1 MNNLQSTIYNLK
13 SKRVIVTGSVAYDNI
28 MVFPGYFKDHILPD
42 KVHMLSVSF
51 LVESLKK
58 QYGGV
63 ASNISY
69 NLGLLGE
76 RPELFATVG
85 EDFAGYR
92 NWLEA
97 IGVDTR
103 LTKVITDEF
112 TASCFITTDL
122 SDNQITGF
130 YPGAMNRTADIS
142 LKDGAVDAASIGM
155 VIVGPSS
162 PEGILQTT
170 HECQELG
177 IPYFYAPTQQIV
189 RMSGEE
195 LAAGLRGAYAVVS
208 NDYEYEM
215 IRNKTGLSPEDIAQY
230 AKYVFVTLGAE
241 GSFVLHEGTR
251 VNIPPARPTQVQ
263 DPTGGGDAYLA
274 GVVKGL
280 VNDYPIEVTGRLG
293 SLAAVYAI
301 EHHGPQA
308 HRYSLAEFAARY
320 AENFGPLPVAFLWEL
335 RSCVR
340 SRHVSVGANSSSP
353 CCTRVY

>member
-1 MNNLQSTIYNLK
+1 
-13 SKRVIVTGSVAYDNI
+13 
-28 MVFPGYFKDHILPD
+28 MVFPGYFKDHILPE

-85 EDFAGYR
+85 EDFEGYR
-92 NWLEA
+92 KWLEA
-97 IGVDTR
+97 VGVDTR
-103 LTKVITDEF
+103 LTKVIADEF

-142 LKDGAVDAASIGM
+142 LKDSTVEASSLGM

-162 PEGILQTT
+162 PDGILQTT
-170 HECQELG
+170 RECQALG

-195 LAAGLRGAYAVVS
+195 LTDGLRGAYAVVS

-215 IRNKTGLSPEDIAQY
+215 IRNKTGLSPQDIAQH
-230 AKYVFVTLGAE
+230 ARYVFVTLGGE
-241 GSFVLHEGTR
+241 GSFVLHGNQQ
-251 VNIPPARPTQVQ
+251 VDIPIARPTEVK

-280 VNDYPIEVTGRLG
+280 VSNYPIEVTGRIG

-301 EHHGPQA
+301 EHHGPQS
-308 HRYSLAEFAARY
+308 HRYSHGEFATRY
-320 AENFGPLPVAFLWEL
+320 AENFGTMPVTL
-335 RSCVR
+335 
-340 SRHVSVGANSSSP
+340 
-353 CCTRVY
+353 

>member
-1 MNNLQSTIYNLK
+1 METQNSKLK
-13 SKRVIVTGSVAYDNI
+13 TQNSRRVIVTGSVAYDNI
-28 MVFPGYFKDHILPD
+28 MVFPGYFKDHILPE

-69 NLGLLGE
+69 NLGLLSE

-85 EDFAGYR
+85 EDFEGYR
-92 NWLEA
+92 KWLEA
-97 IGVDTR
+97 VGVDTR
-103 LTKVITDEF
+103 LTKVVADEF

-142 LKDGAVDAASIGM
+142 LKDDAVNAASLGM
-155 VIVGPSS
+155 VIIGPSS

-195 LAAGLRGAYAVVS
+195 LTDGLRGAYAVVS

-215 IRNKTGLSPEDIAQY
+215 IRNKTGLSPQDIAKN
-230 AKYVFVTLGAE
+230 AKYVFVTLAGE
-241 GSFVLHEGTR
+241 GSFVLHDDQR
-251 VNIPPARPTQVQ
+251 VDIPIARPTEVK

-280 VNDYPIEVTGRLG
+280 VNNYPIEVTGRIG

-301 EHHGPQA
+301 EHHGPQS
-308 HRYSLAEFAARY
+308 HHYSAAEFAARY
-320 AENFGPLPVAFLWEL
+320 TENFGTMPVAL
-335 RSCVR
+335 
-340 SRHVSVGANSSSP
+340 
-353 CCTRVY
+353 

>member
-1 MNNLQSTIYNLK
+1 VETQNSKLK
-13 SKRVIVTGSVAYDNI
+13 TQNSKRVIVTGSVAYDNI

-85 EDFAGYR
+85 EDFEGYR
-92 NWLEA
+92 KWLEA
-97 IGVDTR
+97 VGVDTR
-103 LTKVITDEF
+103 LTKVVADEF

-142 LKDGAVDAASIGM
+142 LKDSAVEASSVGM

-162 PEGILQTT
+162 PDGILQTT
-170 HECQELG
+170 HECQALG

-195 LAAGLRGAYAVVS
+195 LTAGLRGAYAVVS

-215 IRNKTGLSPEDIAQY
+215 IRNKTGLSPQDIAQY
-230 AKYVFVTLGAE
+230 AQYVFVTLAGE
-241 GSFVLHEGTR
+241 GSFVLHEGQR
-251 VNIPPARPTQVQ
+251 VDIPIARPTEVK

-280 VNDYPIEVTGRLG
+280 VNNYSLEVTGRIG

-301 EHHGPQA
+301 EHHGPQS
-308 HRYSLAEFAARY
+308 HRYTATEFAARY
-320 AENFGPLPVAFLWEL
+320 AENFGAMPVAL
-335 RSCVR
+335 
-340 SRHVSVGANSSSP
+340 
-353 CCTRVY
+353 

>member
-1 MNNLQSTIYNLK
+1 METQN
-13 SKRVIVTGSVAYDNI
+13 SKPKTQNSRRIIVTGSVAYDNI
-28 MVFPGYFKDHILPD
+28 MVFPGYFKDHILPE

-76 RPELFATVG
+76 RPQLFATVG
-85 EDFAGYR
+85 EDFEGYR
-92 NWLEA
+92 KWLEA
-97 IGVDTR
+97 AGVDTS
-103 LTKVITDEF
+103 LTKVVADEF

-142 LKDGAVDAASIGM
+142 LKDDAVSAPSLGM

-162 PEGILQTT
+162 PDGILQTT

-195 LAAGLRGAYAVVS
+195 LTDGLRGAYAVVS

-215 IRNKTGLSPEDIAQY
+215 IRNKTGLSPEDIAKNAQ
-230 AKYVFVTLGAE
+230 YVFVTLAGE
-241 GSFVLHEGTR
+241 GSFVLHDGQR
-251 VNIPPARPTQVQ
+251 VEIPIARPTEVK

-280 VNDYPIEVTGRLG
+280 VNNYPVEITGRIG

-301 EHHGPQA
+301 EHHGPQS
-308 HRYSLAEFAARY
+308 HRYTAAEFAARY
-320 AENFGPLPVAFLWEL
+320 AENFGTMPVAL
-335 RSCVR
+335 
-340 SRHVSVGANSSSP
+340 
-353 CCTRVY
+353 